1 MAEHNYTADSIK
13 SLDWKEHIRLRPG
26 MYIGKLGD
34 GSSEDDGIYVL
45 LKEVL
50 DNCIDEFVMGFGK
63 QIDVECD
70 GKNVTVRD
78 FGRGIPLEKLLDC
91 SSKINTGAKY
101 DSEAFKKSVG
111 LNGVGIKAVNALS
124 NKFDIQSF
132 REGETRKIE
141 FTRGNPQSMDKKNEK
156 TGEEN
161 GTVITYLPD
170 HAMFKKFRYRN
181 EFVER
186 MLRYYT
192 YLNKGLIIRYNG
204 KRFRSKEGLK
214 DLLDENLSE
223 DTLYPIIHI
232 EGKDIE
238 VAFTHVEQYGE
249 DYFSFVNGQHTTQ
262 GGTHQAAFREALV
275 KTIREFSKKNFE
287 AADIRGGLVAAIS
300 VKVQEPVFESQTKTK
315 LGSLTVSPEGETI
328 RTFIGNFLKEK
339 LDNYLHKHPE
349 TADALQQKIQRSER
363 ERKELKGIQKIA
375 RERAKKS
382 KVHNRKLRDCRVHL
396 NTKDKNKFKSTLFI
410 TEGDSASG
418 SITKARDVQF
428 QAVFSLKGKP
438 LNSFG
443 LTRKVVYENEE
454 FNLIQAALG
463 IEEDLEHLRY
473 NQVVIATDA
482 DVDGMHIRLL
492 LITFFL
498 QFFPELIRQGHLF
511 VLQTPLFRVRNKKST
526 IYCYDDTERE
536 AAIKTL
542 GKNPE
547 ITRFKGLG
555 EISPDEFKHFINEDI
570 RLDPVKIDAHE
581 SIKEML
587 KFFMGKNTPERQE
600 YIIRNLRFE
609 LDLVDEDAEKS
620 EDEPKQKISPT
631 KEESNA
637 VKSEAA

>member
-1 MAEHNYTADSIK
+1 MADHNYTADSIK

-70 GKNVTVRD
+70 GQNVMVRD

-124 NKFDIQSF
+124 TKFDIQSF
-132 REGETRKIE
+132 REGETRRIE
-141 FTRGNPQSMDKKNEK
+141 YAQGDPQSQDKKNKK
-156 TGEEN
+156 TAEEN
-161 GTVITYLPD
+161 GTVISYLPD
-170 HAMFKKFRYRN
+170 EAMFKKFRYRN
-181 EFVER
+181 EYVER

-192 YLNKGLIIRYNG
+192 YLNKGLTIRYNG

-214 DLLDENLSE
+214 DLLNENLSE

-232 EGKDIE
+232 EGHDIE

-275 KTIREFSKKNFE
+275 KTIRDFTKKNFE
-287 AADIRGGLVAAIS
+287 ATDIRGGLVAAIS

-328 RTFIGNFLKEK
+328 RTFVGNFLKEK
-339 LDNYLHKHPE
+339 LDNFLHKHPE
-349 TADALQQKIQRSER
+349 TADALQAKIQRSER

-463 IEEDLEHLRY
+463 IEEDLEDLRY

-526 IYCYDDTERE
+526 LYCYDDTERE

-555 EISPDEFKHFINEDI
+555 EISPDEFKHFISEDI

-609 LDLVDEDAEKS
+609 LDLVEEDADKS
-620 EDEPKQKISPT
+620 EEETEKKISQA
-631 KEESNA
+631 KEESTA